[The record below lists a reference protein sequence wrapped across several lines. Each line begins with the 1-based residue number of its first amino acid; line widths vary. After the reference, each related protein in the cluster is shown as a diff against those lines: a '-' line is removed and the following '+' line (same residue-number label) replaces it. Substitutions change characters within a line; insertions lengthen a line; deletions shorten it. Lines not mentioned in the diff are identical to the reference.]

1 MTQTRMLM
9 LAALV
14 AGAVVLSGCK
24 DQAAEDLAYLRKQ
37 KEIEVAQEKAGQ
49 EAAAKERARVA
60 KIQAETL
67 YVPPGYV
74 PPAPKR

>member
-37 KEIEVAQEKAGQ
+37 KEIEVAQEKTGQ

-74 PPAPKR
+74 PPAPKK

>member
-49 EAAAKERARVA
+49 EAAAQERARMS
-60 KIQAETL
+60 KIMEDTR
-67 YVPPGYV
+67 YV
-74 PPAPKR
+74 PPAPKK